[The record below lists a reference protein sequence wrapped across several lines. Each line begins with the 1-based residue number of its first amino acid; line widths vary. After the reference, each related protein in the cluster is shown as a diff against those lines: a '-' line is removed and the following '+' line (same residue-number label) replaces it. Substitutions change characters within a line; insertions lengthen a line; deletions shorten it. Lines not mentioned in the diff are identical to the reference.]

1 MVQEKL
7 KKKKIYKFYHRILL
21 FNGYNWEECKKN
33 SKKIFFFGS
42 SHTKVYGKKS
52 WRSYSS
58 GILTLL
64 TSLSLDFY
72 SKMTDGSV
80 VNAHYPNGCIQLD

>member
-7 KKKKIYKFYHRILL
+7 KKKKSISFIIVFYCSMVTIGK
-21 FNGYNWEECKKN
+21 NAKKN